1 MNLFQKQP
9 ADVLD
14 YDLDFSDWLTGSDTI
29 TGAVATASTTET
41 ADPAD
46 LMVNSTQIVGQNV
59 KVWVSAGV
67 SGRSYKVTTT
77 ITTSEGRVKQLEF
90 KIRVRDL

>member
-1 MNLFQKQP
+1 MNLFTKQP

-14 YDLDFSDWLTGSDTI
+14 YDLDFSDWLTGSDSI
-29 TGAVATASTTET
+29 TGAVATPSASDPV
-41 ADPAD
+41 DPAD
-46 LMVNSTQIVGQNV
+46 LIVQSVQIVGQTV

-67 SGRSYKVTTT
+67 NGQNYKVTST

-90 KIRVRDL
+90 KIRVKDL